1 MANET
6 ARLELSEIRAVVTD
20 IEGTTTPIDF
30 VRDTLF
36 PYARPRLGSWLRQ
49 HAASAEVRQIIS
61 QIDRETARAHT
72 LEQAIAQL
80 EAWSDADRKI
90 LPLKVLQGLIWAAG
104 YADGSLVA
112 PIYADVLPALQRWQQ
127 AGLTLAV
134 YSSGSVPAQ
143 QLLFGHTDRGD
154 LRGWFSHWFDTT
166 SGGKLETA
174 SYRQIAA
181 ALALPP
187 SAVLFLS
194 DHAGEV
200 AAAHGAGWQALLLA
214 RPDSPPPVAAR
225 PGQQVLSSFAQI
237 ELVSAVV

>member
-1 MANET
+1 MANDT
-6 ARLELSEIRAVVTD
+6 LPPLADIRAIVTD

-36 PYARPRLGSWLRQ
+36 PYARPRLGSWLRT
-49 HAASAEVRQIIS
+49 HADSAEARDIITQIE
-61 QIDRETARAHT
+61 RETARSHT

-112 PIYADVLPALQRWQQ
+112 PVYADVPPALQNWQ
-127 AGLTLAV
+127 ALGLTLAV

-143 QLLFGHTDRGD
+143 KLLFGHTDHGD
-154 LRGWFSHWFDTT
+154 LRGLFSHWFDTT
-166 SGGKLETA
+166 SGGKLEAT

-181 ALALPP
+181 TLALPP

-200 AAAHGAGWQALLLA
+200 AAAQGAGWHALLLT

-225 PGQQVLSSFAQI
+225 PGQVALHRFDQI
-237 ELVSAVV
+237 ALAAAVA